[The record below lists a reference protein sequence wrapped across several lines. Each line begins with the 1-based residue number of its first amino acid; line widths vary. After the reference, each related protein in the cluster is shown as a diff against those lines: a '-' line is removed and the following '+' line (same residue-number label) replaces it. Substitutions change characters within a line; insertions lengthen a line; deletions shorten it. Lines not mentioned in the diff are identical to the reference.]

1 MDLKVIA
8 ATGLV
13 PVSATKDTSDHL
25 IGDVFGMRPVNAARA
40 IEDGFVK
47 AATPDPSA
55 KTVTVTVDG
64 DVVTEKGAA
73 RQPKKS
79 ADASD
84 GAGAD
89 AAADG
94 EAGAG
99 Q

>member
-1 MDLKVIA
+1 MDLKVIV

-25 IGDVFGMRPVNAARA
+25 VGDVFGLRPVNAARA

-47 AATPDPSA
+47 AATPDTSA
-55 KTVTVTVDG
+55 KTFTVTVEG
-64 DVVTEKGAA
+64 DVVTEKGTA

-79 ADASD
+79 AEASD

-94 EAGAG
+94 EAGASR
-99 Q
+99 